1 MVGVSESH
9 EDVELLILGNS
20 VHHATTIQMNVM
32 RAQYDPTLADV
43 LHHVNELAHFAQLNE
58 LGSDAVGRKVV
69 AAQVNT

>member
-1 MVGVSESH
+1 
-9 EDVELLILGNS
+9 
-20 VHHATTIQMNVM
+20 MNVM

-43 LHHVNELAHFAQLNE
+43 LHQVNELAHFAQLNE